1 MTNALELVGWPE
13 GLYDEQVRHRPYDI
27 VVATATD
34 AKYSWPA
41 VLTLLSAGARST
53 ASTLCLLFGD
63 RLEADFITSA
73 EDAFS
78 RSGIPFK
85 YVEADFTSFSS
96 LPQRFHFTRAAYGRL
111 CVPEVARRFAPL
123 TLYLDADTL
132 VMCDIAPLARLG
144 LGTKHVA
151 AAVRDRWRLTVSS
164 PNGVIDWEERGFEPT
179 APFFNSGVL
188 VIHNDSWI
196 REDISSDVV
205 TELSERPENA
215 TFADQGA
222 LNIVLHD
229 QWVELPRSWNYQV
242 APTPAVRIGPIVVSR
257 RSWFAPGSVRVLHY
271 LAGVK
276 PWDVHYPPGYPRSL
290 YRQTWANSLSSAI
303 PPADGYWQW
312 ARRRYAAP
320 QTA

>member
-1 MTNALELVGWPE
+1 MAVMISRL
-13 GLYDEQVRHRPYDI
+13 RRRPYDV
-27 VVATATD
+27 VVAVATD
-34 AKYSWPA
+34 ANYAWPA

-63 RLEADFITSA
+63 QLEADFITSA

-78 RSGIPFK
+78 RIGIPFE
-85 YVEADFTSFSS
+85 YVDADFTNFSS

-111 CVPEVARRFAPL
+111 CVPDVARRFAPL

-132 VMCDIAPLARLG
+132 VMSDIAPLAELDLG
-144 LGTKHVA
+144 EKHVA

-164 PNGVIDWEERGFEPT
+164 PNGVIDWAQRGFEPT

-188 VIHNDSWI
+188 LIHNDAWI
-196 REDISSDVV
+196 REDVSSRVV
-205 TELSERPENA
+205 AELRDRPGNA

-222 LNIVLHD
+222 LNTVLHD
-229 QWVELPRSWNYQV
+229 QWIELPRSWNFQV
-242 APTPAVRIGPIVVSR
+242 APTPSMRIGPIVLTR
-257 RSWFAPGSVRVLHY
+257 RSWFMPGSVRVLHY

-276 PWDVHYPPGYPRSL
+276 PWDAHYPPGYPRSL
-290 YRQTWANSLSSAI
+290 YRQTWANFFSSAI

-312 ARRRYAAP
+312 VSSRYGN
-320 QTA
+320 QRTA